1 MWGTRGESATM
12 VVMPKNSLQI
22 KATPAA
28 QLHFGKVIFPLR
40 VFLGVTYIYAGLLKL
55 TDPNYFSKT
64 APSGVLHQMQA
75 ASAHSPI
82 AFIVNHAIEHSTL
95 AGLGIALGELLAG
108 LGLLVGIWSRI
119 AGLGIFGLAASFF
132 LTVSWGT
139 TPYFF
144 GPDSVF
150 MAAALPFILG
160 GDGGYL
166 SVEAMIRQRVQ
177 RDAGVTPGAT
187 LSNKPLED
195 QIQRRTLIQ
204 SGAVA
209 GGLGI
214 AGLVVGAI
222 GHKRNTGNITATP
235 TPSATLTSSA
245 TPTSSGTAPSG
256 TKVATVADVPVGS
269 AFQFTEPTTGAP
281 AYIMQPKAGTFLAYS
296 AICTHEGCI
305 VNFDKGN
312 NIFAC
317 PCHGAQFDTASG
329 APTRGPAQTPLQK
342 FTITASGTDLYLA

>member
-1 MWGTRGESATM
+1 
-12 VVMPKNSLQI
+12 MPKNSLQI

-108 LGLLVGIWSRI
+108 LGLLVGIWSRV
-119 AGLGIFGLAASFF
+119 AGLGIFALAASFF

-139 TPYFF
+139 SPYFF
-144 GPDSVF
+144 GPDIVF

-166 SVEAMIRQRVQ
+166 SVESVIRQRVQ
-177 RDAGVTPGAT
+177 RDLGVTPGT
-187 LSNKPLED
+187 NLSNAPVEE

-214 AGLVVGAI
+214 AGLVVGGI
-222 GHKRNTGNITATP
+222 GHKRNAGNASAAPTTTP
-235 TPSATLTSSA
+235 TASS
-245 TPTSSGTAPSG
+245 TPTSSAPAPSG

-296 AICTHEGCI
+296 AVCTHEGCI

-329 APTRGPAQTPLQK
+329 SPTRGPAQAPLQK
-342 FTITASGTDLYLA
+342 FTITVSGTDLYLA